1 MGPKGEIGL
10 SFDIGLRMPPK
21 LESQGLEA
29 LATWGKS
36 VGLRALDLP
45 NPDPAAVEVLTRHG
59 LSLGTVDAVGLGDLI
74 SQEAERR
81 ARGAAALRQ
90 RIDGVAA
97 VGGKTIFACIVPGRE
112 ISRRQGFEIWAEVF
126 PPLVEYAESKGISFA
141 LEGWPGGAPWYQ
153 TIGYT
158 PEVLRAMFAKVSSP
172 SLGLCYD
179 PSHLVRLGIDYI
191 RFLDEFGNRVR
202 HCHGKDT
209 ELLPE
214 GRYLYGT
221 MPPVLDEPVECSE
234 GAWRYCVPGDG
245 EVDWARVAARL
256 QFHGYRGPISI
267 ELEDARYS
275 GTLELEQ
282 AGVAKAANHLR
293 TVS

>member
-1 MGPKGEIGL
+1 M
-10 SFDIGLRMPPK
+10 SFDIGLRIPPK
-21 LESQGLEA
+21 LGSQGLEA

-36 VGLRALDLP
+36 VGLKALDLP

-59 LSLGTVDAVGLGDLI
+59 LGLGTVDAAGLGDLV

-81 ARGAAALRQ
+81 ERGAAALRQ

-112 ISRRQGFEIWAEVF
+112 IGRREGFEIWAEVF
-126 PPLVEYAESKGISFA
+126 PPLVEYAESKGVSFA
-141 LEGWPGGAPWYQ
+141 LEGWPGGGPRYN
-153 TIGYT
+153 TVGYT
-158 PEVLRAMFAKVSSP
+158 PEVLRAMFAKVPSP
-172 SLGLCYD
+172 SLGICFD
-179 PSHLVRLGIDYI
+179 PSHLVRLGIDYL
-191 RFLDEFGNRVR
+191 RFLDEFGTRVR

-214 GRYLYGT
+214 ARYLYGNL
-221 MPPVLDEPVECSE
+221 PPVLNNPMGFSE

-256 QFHGYRGPISI
+256 QFYGYRGPISI
-267 ELEDARYS
+267 ELEDARYW

-282 AGVAKAANHLR
+282 AGVAKAASHLR